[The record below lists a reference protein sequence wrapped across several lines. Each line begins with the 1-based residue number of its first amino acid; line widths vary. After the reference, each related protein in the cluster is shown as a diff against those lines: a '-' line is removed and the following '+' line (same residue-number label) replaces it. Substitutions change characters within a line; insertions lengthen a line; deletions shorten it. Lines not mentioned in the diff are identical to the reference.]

1 MNVIALTR
9 PALLRN
15 SALAL
20 GMHRLRRRVF
30 RDRLD
35 WDVSVSDGLE
45 VDQYDALSPTYLVGI
60 DRQDVVGCVRLL
72 PTTGRNM
79 LADTFP
85 VLLDGRA
92 APTNPRIW
100 ESSRFCVDT
109 KNVEATA
116 ENGLREATFLLF
128 AAMIEWGQQHDL
140 QAIATVTDLRM
151 ERILR
156 RAGWGLDRLARS
168 EPPKPSPVCCRSPMM
183 LSEQSGRRE
192 GFPDERS
199 TIRQAS
205 ASPLS
210 GNCHLPRFQRGF
222 QQWIPLH
229 SLLWSRDALQRQCL
243 SRWQRSCGRRAHSSR
258 F

>member
-1 MNVIALTR
+1 MTAPDFVDLEPVIRSWRSRMNVIALTR

-30 RDRLD
+30 RDRLE
-35 WDVSVSDGLE
+35 WEVSVSDGLE
-45 VDQYDALSPTYLVGI
+45 VDRYDALSPTYLLGI
-60 DRQDVVGCVRLL
+60 DGQDVVGCVRLL

-85 VLLDGRA
+85 DLLDGRA
-92 APTNPRIW
+92 APTSTRIW

-116 ENGLREATFLLF
+116 QNGLREATFLLF

-156 RAGWGLDRLARS
+156 RAGWGLDRLG
-168 EPPKPSPVCCRSPMM
+168 EPRQIGSTKAVAGLLPVT
-183 LSEQSGRRE
+183 
-192 GFPDERS
+192 D
-199 TIRQAS
+199 
-205 ASPLS
+205 
-210 GNCHLPRFQRGF
+210 
-222 QQWIPLH
+222 
-229 SLLWSRDALQRQCL
+229 DALGAIRTAGKMSKRIIETPASLAC
-243 SRWQRSCGRRAHSSR
+243 AA
-258 F
+258 

>member
-30 RDRLD
+30 RDRLE
-35 WDVSVSDGLE
+35 WEVSVSDGLE
-45 VDQYDALSPTYLVGI
+45 VDRYDALSPTYLLGI
-60 DRQDVVGCVRLL
+60 DGQDVVGCVRLL

-92 APTNPRIW
+92 APTSTRIW

-116 ENGLREATFLLF
+116 QNGLREATFLLF
-128 AAMIEWGQQHDL
+128 AAMIEWGQSREL
-140 QAIATVTDLRM
+140 TAIATVTDLRM

-156 RAGWGLDRLARS
+156 RAGWGLDRLGEPRQIGATKAVAGLLPVTDDALRAIRS
-168 EPPKPSPVCCRSPMM
+168 AGKI
-183 LSEQSGRRE
+183 SGRAI
-192 GFPDERS
+192 D
-199 TIRQAS
+199 
-205 ASPLS
+205 
-210 GNCHLPRFQRGF
+210 N
-222 QQWIPLH
+222 
-229 SLLWSRDALQRQCL
+229 
-243 SRWQRSCGRRAHSSR
+243 SSR
-258 F
+258 LGLAA

>member
-1 MNVIALTR
+1 MNVVALTR

-30 RDRLD
+30 RDRLE
-35 WDVSVSDGLE
+35 WEVSVSDGLE
-45 VDQYDALSPTYLVGI
+45 VDQYDALSPTYLLGI

-100 ESSRFCVDT
+100 ESSRFCVDKT
-109 KNVEATA
+109 VEATA
-116 ENGLREATFLLF
+116 ENGLREATFQLF

-140 QAIATVTDLRM
+140 KAIATVTDLRM

-156 RAGWGLDRLARS
+156 RAGWHLDRLGAPRQIGTT
-168 EPPKPSPVCCRSPMM
+168 KAVAGLLPVT
-183 LSEQSGRRE
+183 
-192 GFPDERS
+192 D
-199 TIRQAS
+199 
-205 ASPLS
+205 
-210 GNCHLPRFQRGF
+210 
-222 QQWIPLH
+222 
-229 SLLWSRDALQRQCL
+229 DALGAIRTAG
-243 SRWQRSCGRRAHSSR
+243 SISKPVIETPSS
-258 F
+258 FAFAA

>member
-20 GMHRLRRRVF
+20 GMHGLRRRVF
-30 RDRLD
+30 QDRLE
-35 WDVSVSDGLE
+35 WEVSVSDGLE
-45 VDQYDALSPTYLVGI
+45 VDQYDALSPIYLLGI

-109 KNVEATA
+109 QNVAATA

-128 AAMIEWGQQHDL
+128 AAMIEWGQQNDL

-156 RAGWGLDRLARS
+156 RAGWSLDRLG
-168 EPPKPSPVCCRSPMM
+168 EPRQIGATKAVAGLLPVT
-183 LSEQSGRRE
+183 
-192 GFPDERS
+192 D
-199 TIRQAS
+199 
-205 ASPLS
+205 
-210 GNCHLPRFQRGF
+210 
-222 QQWIPLH
+222 
-229 SLLWSRDALQRQCL
+229 DALAAIRTAGNI
-243 SRWQRSCGRRAHSSR
+243 SKPVIETPASFA
-258 F
+258 FAA

>member
-30 RDRLD
+30 RDRLE
-35 WDVSVSDGLE
+35 WEVSVSDGLE
-45 VDQYDALSPTYLVGI
+45 VDRYDALSPTYLLGI

-92 APTNPRIW
+92 APTSTRIW

-116 ENGLREATFLLF
+116 QNGLREATFLLF

-156 RAGWGLDRLARS
+156 RAGWGLDRLG
-168 EPPKPSPVCCRSPMM
+168 EPRQIGATKAVAGLLPVT
-183 LSEQSGRRE
+183 
-192 GFPDERS
+192 D
-199 TIRQAS
+199 
-205 ASPLS
+205 
-210 GNCHLPRFQRGF
+210 
-222 QQWIPLH
+222 
-229 SLLWSRDALQRQCL
+229 DALGAIRTAGKI
-243 SRWQRSCGRRAHSSR
+243 SRPVIDTPASFA
-258 F
+258 FAA